1 MQKQLKMISTEQIIK
16 QLNEEKEAKKLTLK
30 EIGDKIGK
38 HDIVV
43 GRILNGK
50 NTPQLRT
57 LLSIAGAL
65 GFKKIVLKK

>member
-1 MQKQLKMISTEQIIK
+1 MQKQLKMISTEEIIK

>member
-1 MQKQLKMISTEQIIK
+1 MISTEQIIK

-65 GFKKIVLKK
+65 GFTKIVLKK

>member
-1 MQKQLKMISTEQIIK
+1 MISTEEILK
-16 QLNEEKEAKKLTLK
+16 QLNEEKEKQKLTLK
-30 EIGDKIGK
+30 DIGDKIGK

-43 GRILNGK
+43 GRVLGGK